1 MGVHSFI
8 CYFIQAKKNYFY
20 LLRNQWRNQL
30 IFSIIKIS
38 KTIFSIL
45 YEKYTFFFSH
55 ITYFLKYISSFSFL
69 SNFSYLFYLFLLS
82 IFIYFWW
89 KYNYEGVCVYCK
101 NTFARNLPILL
112 FIYYYHFNQKINL
125 VGILRQDSFFK
136 IILSSTS
143 LPTFLIISIHKN
155 KINLEVSPRV
165 KMA

>member
-8 CYFIQAKKNYFY
+8 CYFIQAKKIMFIYYVINDVTNSF
-20 LLRNQWRNQL
+20 
-30 IFSIIKIS
+30 FSIIKIS
-38 KTIFSIL
+38 KNIFFIL

-55 ITYFLKYISSFSFL
+55 ITYFLKHISSFSF
-69 SNFSYLFYLFLLS
+69 FPPFFHIY
-82 IFIYFWW
+82 FIYFYYQFLFIFWW
-89 KYNYEGVCVYCK
+89 KYNYEGVCVYYK

-143 LPTFLIISIHKN
+143 LPTFLIISIQ
-155 KINLEVSPRV
+155 KI
-165 KMA
+165 K